1 MFKAQLVD
9 YRRRNAGDWELKQVL
24 SSFLYFTLI
33 KKSDSCRTSLSE
45 IAEPVDSVSVL
56 TAKGLDSIVAF
67 HCNDKEANTD
77 SWEVIQFLPLCKI
90 GVSLFIGNEFTEIE
104 TKQKFF
110 NCMAAKIAFA
120 TRKDKTGVLGK
131 QDNKVKEPKLCQKLL
146 KQHNNLKFEFKWVY
160 FKNLPQYM
168 IPFGAVLGIILLTF
182 IAGTVWD
189 CCCQNKEGKSY
200 TKKGTIHG
208 LLV

>member
-1 MFKAQLVD
+1 M
-9 YRRRNAGDWELKQVL
+9 
-24 SSFLYFTLI
+24 
-33 KKSDSCRTSLSE
+33 
-45 IAEPVDSVSVL
+45 SVL

-90 GVSLFIGNEFTEIE
+90 GVSVFIGNEFIEIE
-104 TKQKFF
+104 TKQNFF

-120 TRKDKTGVLGK
+120 TRNDKTGVLGK

-146 KQHNNLKFEFKWVY
+146 KQHDSLKFEFKWVY

-168 IPFGAVLGIILLTF
+168 IPFGAVLGIILLTL
-182 IAGTVWD
+182 IVGTVWD
-189 CCCQNKEGKSY
+189 CCCQKKGKSY
-200 TKKGTIHG
+200 TKKGTVHG